1 MQGVLSSLIL
11 EYFGQWG
18 GGTNTKGIDIAVNG
32 TTMTKQYE
40 ISFNA
45 VKKGVKISMHLD
57 NIHKISIKY
66 LLCLIARQAAE
77 CLHNERKDFLLLKSP
92 NAYIS
97 KPRVRWVQNRP
108 IRILYFAAKPIREQK
123 LVSTSPRIDNVNS
136 KLIRT
141 VGQNMKKDA
150 TFPHLALAK
159 QKISQ
164 SS

>member
-1 MQGVLSSLIL
+1 MSLLYRSYWLVLLLHISLIL
-11 EYFGQWG
+11 NSPLSFLK
-18 GGTNTKGIDIAVNG
+18 KGI
-32 TTMTKQYE
+32 
-40 ISFNA
+40 
-45 VKKGVKISMHLD
+45 KISMHLD

-164 SS
+164 SSKNLN